1 MAKTRTNDDDK
12 DVITFKVMVSKDK
25 NPKAYEWAKSLS
37 WGMFPKF
44 VNDILTLY
52 AEKGYLLPN
61 DWILE
66 NDTKSVELL
75 QRSQNQ
81 QVNADG
87 MQDLLKQ
94 LQGMQEQMMFM
105 QKQLQMQ
112 QHGLPPMGYPYIP
125 PNGYIHPYAGQAHPQ
140 HQDIQQH
147 YTQGQNGHI
156 QSSPIQEQHIQA
168 HTSSI
173 QTHTGHN
180 AVESPIE
187 PSKGNPE
194 QKHDDFVFT
203 LPPVE
208 NDSPMENSS
217 LGGFGGEFQDLSPSE
232 SENKSD
238 DSDPPSF
245 SGFQM
250 Y

>member
-12 DVITFKVMVSKDK
+12 DVITFKVMVSKEK
-25 NPKAYEWAKSLS
+25 NPKAYEWVKSLS

-66 NDTKSVELL
+66 NDTKSIELL
-75 QRSQNQ
+75 QRSQTQ

-87 MQDLLKQ
+87 MNDLLKQ
-94 LQGMQEQMMFM
+94 LQGMQEQMMLM
-105 QKQLQMQ
+105 QNQLQMQ
-112 QHGLPPMGYPYIP
+112 QHGLAPMGYPYIH

-140 HQDIQQH
+140 HQNIQQH
-147 YTQGQNGHI
+147 YTQGQNG
-156 QSSPIQEQHIQA
+156 QTQTSPIQEQHSQA
-168 HTSSI
+168 HTGSI
-173 QTHTGHN
+173 QTQTLPN
-180 AVESPIE
+180 AVASPIE
-187 PSKGNPE
+187 PPKSTQE
-194 QKHDDFVFT
+194 QEQEDFLFI

-208 NDSPMENSS
+208 NDSLMENSS
-217 LGGFGGEFQDLSPSE
+217 LGGFGGESQELSPTE
-232 SENKSD
+232 SENNGD
-238 DSDPPSF
+238 DSEPPSF

>member
-52 AEKGYLLPN
+52 AEKGYLLTN

-75 QRSQNQ
+75 QRSQTQ
-81 QVNADG
+81 QVNTDG
-87 MQDLLKQ
+87 MQDMLNQLRLMQDQMALLQDQ
-94 LQGMQEQMMFM
+94 LKTQQG
-105 QKQLQMQ
+105 
-112 QHGLPPMGYPYIP
+112 HIPMGHPYMP
-125 PNGYIHPYAGQAHPQ
+125 PQGYIYPYAGMPYPQ
-140 HQDIQQH
+140 HQNIQHQ
-147 YTQGQNGHI
+147 YAQGQNDQS
-156 QSSPIQEQHIQA
+156 QSSPIHEQHSQA
-168 HTSSI
+168 HTGSI
-173 QTHTGHN
+173 QTQTVHN
-180 AVESPIE
+180 AVTSPKE
-187 PSKGNPE
+187 PPMSNQE
-194 QKHDDFVFT
+194 QEQDDFLFV

-208 NDSPMENSS
+208 KDSLTENSS
-217 LGGFGGEFQDLSPSE
+217 LGGFGGESQDLSPAE
-232 SENKSD
+232 SVNNND
-238 DSDPPSF
+238 DSEPPSF

>member
-1 MAKTRTNDDDK
+1 MAKTRTTDDDK

-66 NDTKSVELL
+66 NDTKSIELL
-75 QRSQNQ
+75 QRSQTQ

-87 MQDLLKQ
+87 MHDLLKQ
-94 LQGMQEQMMFM
+94 LQGMQEQMMLM

-112 QHGLPPMGYPYIP
+112 QHGFAPMGYPYIP
-125 PNGYIHPYAGQAHPQ
+125 QNGYMHSYTGQAHPQ
-140 HQDIQQH
+140 HQNIQQH
-147 YTQGQNGHI
+147 YSHGHEGQIHA
-156 QSSPIQEQHIQA
+156 SPIQEQHSQA
-168 HTSSI
+168 HTGSI
-173 QTHTGHN
+173 QTPTLHN
-180 AVESPIE
+180 AVTSPVE
-187 PSKGNPE
+187 PSTSNPE
-194 QKHDDFVFT
+194 QEQEDFVFILPT
-203 LPPVE
+203 LE
-208 NDSPMENSS
+208 QDTTKENSS
-217 LGGFGGEFQDLSPSE
+217 LGGFGGDPQELSHVQSE
-232 SENKSD
+232 QNSD

-245 SGFQM
+245 GGFQM